1 MKRKNELYLCFS
13 LSDDANSSVVVLFRE
28 LSGIF
33 FFFFSGKVVLSLFS
47 FLLWIFF
54 FFFNGG
60 PFLFSLLELLGMR
73 QCINIFHCKQM
84 QPRGVSGRYLLPDES

>member
-1 MKRKNELYLCFS
+1 MKRKNELYLLCFS
-13 LSDDANSSVVVLFRE
+13 LSNDANSSVVVLFRE
-28 LSGIF
+28 LRGI
-33 FFFFSGKVVLSLFS
+33 FFFSGKVVLSLFS

-84 QPRGVSGRYLLPDES
+84 QPRGISGRYLLPDES